1 MLTMDN
7 LTIFA
12 ICYIAG
18 TLVGLWIGFNT
29 GVRKG
34 ADATIETL
42 MIAKFLL
49 FKRHPNGEVEFI
61 KPENSS
67 EIQQNQ

>member
-1 MLTMDN
+1 MEIISLI
-7 LTIFA
+7 LFA
-12 ICYIAG
+12 
-18 TLVGLWIGFNT
+18 LVLFGVYTWGEAN

-61 KPENSS
+61 KPENSA